1 MKRMEQGYRN
11 SQSTTV
17 LSASWAMTVEETIKQ
32 LQVFRQ
38 EGLDRREVQ
47 HRLKKHGPNRLRET
61 EKKSIIQI
69 FINQLKSLIVIL
81 LGVAAVLSFVFNE
94 WVNGIAIR
102 CIGRPA
108 WPPEDND
115 PFFFIIHYIIHN
127 FRSECTNL
135 ATVFGHVLLFYRRS
149 VSNRNAQSNNI

>member
-1 MKRMEQGYRN
+1 MEQGYRN

-38 EGLDRREVQ
+38 EGLDRRQVQ
-47 HRLKKHGPNRLRET
+47 RRLKKYGPNRLRET

-94 WVNGIAIR
+94 WVNGIAISGVIVVNAL
-102 CIGRPA
+102 IG
-108 WPPEDND
+108 
-115 PFFFIIHYIIHN
+115 FFMVFSCYSFDFN
-127 FRSECTNL
+127 GNREL
-135 ATVFGHVLLFYRRS
+135 YATLPLKS
-149 VSNRNAQSNNI
+149 KMMP